1 MSTTES
7 PKTTQVRRTRKSI
20 AHLPSPD
27 VAFDKENT
35 EHGATATGA
44 STKPVSRKPRSKS
57 LGPGGLDALKAD
69 AGNRQKLI
77 PAVRSILKP
86 TIPLSPPKQIPPHPN
101 SRKSSPTKSKTGFS
115 PKRSPRKSSQKGD
128 FKDTAR
134 DSGTLRQSGLETLPN
149 PFDEASNQA
158 ADNELSQE
166 TRIALRTEEQ
176 QQAAAKERERKELI
190 DRRDARRK
198 SLANRRVSFAPE
210 ATLHTWDV
218 VELAE
223 DATTSSEATNS
234 TRRASS
240 GSTLTAS
247 PFPQAPSSDA
257 VETPSTPTEQIEE
270 IQVAASPADQR
281 KAHQKKRRRSSGIPP
296 MNFNNPDD
304 FSSSPEGSIVSEDSE
319 NQTFMTADAD
329 IDSSDSDDKDL
340 IEGEDTVTGV
350 DQDDT
355 TSHSVASAHSSGNS
369 STTSSGRL
377 EKSLRQAAAQAGT
390 QGIEYDEHGDLS
402 MEMAEDEITNAFKP
416 VAIQKGRDNAAHL
429 LPPDDQENINPFSP
443 AFKANLESLHPVE
456 DAEEEEQT
464 MDFTVAAGAIL
475 TGKQQS
481 QPSPK
486 RTSRNSVATRRRRS
500 SERRRSSGASSTLAD
515 ETMDLTTA
523 IGGIQQVNTPHE
535 EESVIEDE
543 DLTMEFTSAIGSI
556 MDRNFQNTVLESDA
570 VGEDRVAG
578 QQTLPEEQRRTSIS
592 SEMSEEDMNMTM
604 AMGGI
609 LSSITERTEPSE
621 DETHEMDITTAVGAI
636 LPDDLKTNDKTVAKQ
651 LMEQET
657 EHGQLTKSPFER
669 QTSQEILIN
678 TPVPQSVA
686 VAHLATTISDTGS
699 PSLITANS
707 RSGRRGGITRA
718 STTPKTNSR
727 LSTPVKQPSTPSKQ
741 LTPQPPRPTTPG
753 KTPPSKNVAVRTSS
767 PKRLFRAEIKKAAA
781 STPTSVVPALQFNEN
796 AVTGTTTPSVILKPR
811 SRRTSGLGIDKEG
824 LGSPRIAALLDRR
837 GSIGE
842 NALLFTPQGK
852 GPTGVRFEDPL
863 AMQEQ
868 LENERIEEQRRESGR
883 GILQLEADAQN
894 EEEEKDATAN
904 LRDMIESLTP
914 KKNKLKGRKS
924 LHVGAAKGLLGKR
937 PAELDEDE
945 EDDPSPKRLMGHDR
959 SPVKSIKLPAPP
971 SKLETTGRLMKG
983 PRFSLGQVSGNG
995 LVQTPITQTLA
1006 GNSENASTPK
1016 NHGRY
1021 KDTELVLSAAKPP
1034 ISFNEKIAGASI
1046 ADIEPT
1052 SEEDRIH
1059 LQDFLNMTSIR
1070 FMELTTTKRRHTIA
1084 PSNNSEDNDNTTQT
1098 HGDGNDGEYN
1108 SRELE
1113 SCVVAGACTVPML
1126 ELYQHGK
1133 SCRELKKYISEGRS
1147 IVREIEADT
1156 YEENPALFREYLSA
1170 APEVRSIM
1178 DNQFK
1183 NVKTHARLLSKAM
1196 WYEWRMKLLD
1206 GLKDGL
1212 VRISLDMSND
1222 SDLLGQQE
1230 QLLEEV
1236 VPTLIKEHE
1245 RLRAEAQLLQAQA
1258 DEMADCD
1265 QEELADAREN
1275 LVYLDEELDAKRKAV
1290 AELRQQLEE
1299 QEKGIEDAIDRKQEY
1314 LGEIREAERVREESR
1329 GWSGSEV
1336 AILKANVDALEQAH
1350 GWTIASV
1357 AGSSIA
1363 LTYRSTL
1370 QLFLTPSSFCANNAQ
1385 VPNAPNNDSSI
1396 SLTYIADTHPNH
1408 PKPLSTENRFFLQIM
1423 RARLQCLVQ
1432 SQTPIKD
1439 VLTFVSLTWDHAC
1452 RVSNEVRALSL
1463 TYITTPEI
1471 QSDDA
1476 LAVRASIL
1484 LREMKTKVEV
1494 AFKVDVG
1501 GEGLDMAVDFKT
1513 RAKVVYGEVLN
1524 ESKMGDFLRQKVV
1537 KDGMGWG
1544 KALRELEGRLVA
1556 RGKRE
1561 RVE

>member
-1 MSTTES
+1 MSTTQS
-7 PKTTQVRRTRKSI
+7 PKSTQVRRTRKSI
-20 AHLPSPD
+20 AYLPLPD

-35 EHGATATGA
+35 EDGATGSRA
-44 STKPVSRKPRSKS
+44 SAKPASRKLRSKS
-57 LGPGGLDALKAD
+57 LGPGGLDALKEE

-77 PAVRSILKP
+77 PVVRSILKP

-101 SRKSSPTKSKTGFS
+101 SRKSSPTKSRTGFS
-115 PKRSPRKSSQKGD
+115 PKKSPRKSPHKGD
-128 FKDTAR
+128 IKETAR
-134 DSGTLRQSGLETLPN
+134 DSGGLRQSGLETLPN
-149 PFDEASNQA
+149 PFDEVSNQA

-176 QQAAAKERERKELI
+176 QHAAAKERERKDLI
-190 DRRDARRK
+190 ERRDARRK

-234 TRRASS
+234 TRRASN

-247 PFPQAPSSDA
+247 PFPQTPSSDA

-270 IQVAASPADQR
+270 VQVAASPADQR

-319 NQTFMTADAD
+319 NQTFATADAD
-329 IDSSDSDDKDL
+329 VNSSDSDDKDL

-355 TSHSVASAHSSGNS
+355 TSQSVASAQSSGNS
-369 STTSSGRL
+369 STSSSGRL
-377 EKSLRQAAAQAGT
+377 EKLLRQAATQAGT

-402 MEMAEDEITNAFKP
+402 MEMAEDEITNAFKAVDIP
-416 VAIQKGRDNAAHL
+416 KGRENAAHL
-429 LPPDDQENINPFSP
+429 LPASDQENINPFSP
-443 AFKANLESLHPVE
+443 AFKANLKGLDSVE
-456 DAEEEEQT
+456 NAEEEEQT

-475 TGKQQS
+475 TGEQQS
-481 QPSPK
+481 QTSPK
-486 RTSRNSVATRRRRS
+486 RTRRNSVATKTRKS
-500 SERRRSSGASSTLAD
+500 SERRRSSGASSILAD

-523 IGGIQQVNTPHE
+523 IGGIQQVHPPHE

-556 MDRNFQNTVLESDA
+556 MDRNFQETLLKSDTVGD
-570 VGEDRVAG
+570 DRLTG
-578 QQTLPEEQRRTSIS
+578 QQTISVEQRRTSIS
-592 SEMSEEDMNMTM
+592 SVMSEDDMDMTM

-621 DETHEMDITTAVGAI
+621 GETHEMDITTAIGAI
-636 LPDDLKTNDKTVAKQ
+636 LPDGLKTDDRTVAKQ

-669 QTSQEILIN
+669 QTSQEMLI
-678 TPVPQSVA
+678 TTSAPQSA
-686 VAHLATTISDTGS
+686 TIAHLATTISDTGS
-699 PSLITANS
+699 PSLITANARS
-707 RSGRRGGITRA
+707 SRRSGVTRV

-727 LSTPVKQPSTPSKQ
+727 LLTPVKLPSTPSRQ
-741 LTPQPPRPTTPG
+741 LTPQPSRPTTPG
-753 KTPPSKNVAVRTSS
+753 KTPPSKNVAMRTSS
-767 PKRLFRAEIKKAAA
+767 PKRLFRAEIKKAAV
-781 STPTSVVPALQFNEN
+781 STPTSVVPALKFDEN
-796 AVTGTTTPSVILKPR
+796 AVTGTTTPSVVLKPR
-811 SRRTSGLGIDKEG
+811 SRRVSGLGIDKEG
-824 LGSPRIAALLDRR
+824 LGSPRVAVLLDRR

-842 NALLFTPQGK
+842 NALTFTPQGK
-852 GPTGVRFEDPL
+852 ATTGVRFEDPL

-894 EEEEKDATAN
+894 EEGEKDATAN
-904 LRDMIESLTP
+904 LKDMIESLTP

-924 LHVGAAKGLLGKR
+924 LHVGAARGLLGKR

-945 EDDPSPKRLMGHDR
+945 EDDPSPKRVMGHDR

-971 SKLETTGRLMKG
+971 SKLETTGRMMKG

-995 LVQTPITQTLA
+995 PLQTPTTQTSV
-1006 GNSENASTPK
+1006 GESENATTPK

-1021 KDTELVLSAAKPP
+1021 KDTELILSAAKPP

-1046 ADIEPT
+1046 AEVEPT
-1052 SEEDRIH
+1052 NEEDRIH

-1070 FMELTTTKRRHTIA
+1070 FMELTTTKRRHTLA
-1084 PSNNSEDNDNTTQT
+1084 PINSNEDNDSTTLT
-1098 HGDGNDGEYN
+1098 RGVATDGEYN
-1108 SRELE
+1108 TRELE

-1126 ELYQHGK
+1126 ELYQH

-1147 IVREIEADT
+1147 IVREIEVDT

-1212 VRISLDMSND
+1212 VRIGQDMNND
-1222 SDLLGQQE
+1222 ADLLGQQE

-1236 VPTLIKEHE
+1236 LPTLIEEHE
-1245 RLRAEAQLLQAQA
+1245 RLRAEAKLLQAQA

-1275 LVYLDEELDAKRKAV
+1275 LVYLDEELVAKRKVV
-1290 AELRQQLEE
+1290 AELQQQLSE
-1299 QEKGIEDAIDRKQEY
+1299 QETGIDDAIDRKQEY
-1314 LGEIREAERVREESR
+1314 LGEIREAERVREECR

-1350 GWTIASV
+1350 GWTIASA
-1357 AGSSIA
+1357 AGSSITLA
-1363 LTYRSTL
+1363 YRSTL
-1370 QLFLTPSSFCANNAQ
+1370 QLFLSPSSFCANNAKALD
-1385 VPNAPNNDSSI
+1385 VSNDNSSI
-1396 SLTYIADTHPNH
+1396 SLTYIADTHPIH

-1423 RARLQCLVQ
+1423 RARLQCLLQ

-1439 VLTFVSLTWDHAC
+1439 VLAFVSSTWDHAC
-1452 RVSNEVRALSL
+1452 RVSDEVRASNL
-1463 TYITTPEI
+1463 TYITTPAI
-1471 QSDDA
+1471 QSDDV
-1476 LAVRASIL
+1476 LAVKASIL
-1484 LREMKTKVEV
+1484 LREMRTKVEV
-1494 AFKVDVG
+1494 AFRVDVG
-1501 GEGLDMAVDFKT
+1501 GEGLRVAVGFRT
-1513 RAKVVYGEVLN
+1513 QAKVVYGEVLN

-1537 KDGMGWG
+1537 AEGMGWA

>member
-1 MSTTES
+1 MSTTQS
-7 PKTTQVRRTRKSI
+7 PKATQVRRTRKSI
-20 AHLPSPD
+20 AHMPSPD
-27 VAFDKENT
+27 VAFNKENT
-35 EHGATATGA
+35 EHGLTTTGTSA
-44 STKPVSRKPRSKS
+44 KPVTRKPRSKS
-57 LGPGGLDALKAD
+57 LGPGGLDALTEG

-77 PAVRSILKP
+77 PVVRSILKP

-101 SRKSSPTKSKTGFS
+101 ARKSSPTKSKTGFS
-115 PKRSPRKSSQKGD
+115 PKKSPRKSPRKGNLTD
-128 FKDTAR
+128 PAPDLG
-134 DSGTLRQSGLETLPN
+134 DLRQSGLETLPN
-149 PFDEASNQA
+149 PFDEVSNQA
-158 ADNELSQE
+158 AENELSQE
-166 TRIALRTEEQ
+166 TRIAVRTEEQ

-190 DRRDARRK
+190 ERRDARRK

-247 PFPQAPSSDA
+247 PFPQNPSSDA
-257 VETPSTPTEQIEE
+257 VEPPSTPTEQIVE

-329 IDSSDSDDKDL
+329 VDSSDSDDKDL

-355 TSHSVASAHSSGNS
+355 TSQSVASVQSDEGS
-369 STTSSGRL
+369 STSSSGRL
-377 EKSLRQAAAQAGT
+377 EQSLRQAAAQAGT

-416 VAIQKGRDNAAHL
+416 VVSVKGNEGAPNL
-429 LPPDDQENINPFSP
+429 LPPGDQENFNPFSP
-443 AFKANLESLHPVE
+443 AFKANLACLGPVE
-456 DAEEEEQT
+456 NEEEEEEQT

-475 TGKQQS
+475 PAK

-486 RTSRNSVATRRRRS
+486 RTRRNSVLTSRRRS
-500 SERRRSSGASSTLAD
+500 TERRRSSGASSIIAD

-523 IGGIQQVNTPHE
+523 IGGIQQVHPTHE

-556 MDRNFQNTVLESDA
+556 MDKNFPNTLLKIDTVRD
-570 VGEDRVAG
+570 DRLAS
-578 QQTLPEEQRRTSIS
+578 QQLLFEEQRRASIS
-592 SEMSEEDMNMTM
+592 SVMSEEDMDMTT

-609 LSSITERTEPSE
+609 LSSITERTEPNE
-621 DETHEMDITTAVGAI
+621 DETHEMDITTAIGAI

-651 LMEQET
+651 IMEQET

-669 QTSQEILIN
+669 KTSQEILIS
-678 TPVPQSVA
+678 TPVPQSGA
-686 VAHLATTISDTGS
+686 VAHLATTTSETGS
-699 PSLITANS
+699 PSLITANT
-707 RSGRRGGITRA
+707 RTGRRAGMTRA
-718 STTPKTNSR
+718 STTPNTNSR
-727 LSTPVKQPSTPSKQ
+727 LSTPVKLPTTPSKQ

-753 KTPPSKNVAVRTSS
+753 KTPPSKNVAMRTSS
-767 PKRLFRAEIKKAAA
+767 PRRLFRAEIKKAAA
-781 STPTSVVPALQFNEN
+781 STPPSVVPALKFNEN
-796 AVTGTTTPSVILKPR
+796 VVTGTTTPSVVLKPR
-811 SRRTSGLGIDKEG
+811 YRHTSGLGIDREG
-824 LGSPRIAALLDRR
+824 LGSPRVAALLDRR

-842 NALLFTPQGK
+842 NALVFTPQGK
-852 GPTGVRFEDPL
+852 AATGVRFEDPRV
-863 AMQEQ
+863 MQEQ

-904 LRDMIESLTP
+904 LRDMIESLSP

-924 LHVGAAKGLLGKR
+924 LHVGAARGLLGKR
-937 PAELDEDE
+937 PVELDEDE
-945 EDDPSPKRLMGHDR
+945 DDNPSPKRLTGHNR

-971 SKLETTGRLMKG
+971 SKLETTGRLMKSS
-983 PRFSLGQVSGNG
+983 RFSLGQVSGNVP
-995 LVQTPITQTLA
+995 VQTPTTQTSA
-1006 GNSENASTPK
+1006 DESENATTPK

-1052 SEEDRIH
+1052 NDEDRIN

-1084 PSNNSEDNDNTTQT
+1084 PTNNSDDNDNTTQT
-1098 HGDGNDGEYN
+1098 RGDGNDGECED
-1108 SRELE
+1108 RELE

-1126 ELYQHGK
+1126 ELYQH

-1147 IVREIEADT
+1147 IVREIEVDT

-1170 APEVRSIM
+1170 APGVRSIM

-1212 VRISLDMSND
+1212 VRISQEMNND
-1222 SDLLGQQE
+1222 ADLLGQQE
-1230 QLLEEV
+1230 QILEEV
-1236 VPTLIKEHE
+1236 VPTLIEEHE
-1245 RLRAEAQLLQAQA
+1245 RLMAEAQLLQAQA
-1258 DEMADCD
+1258 DEMADCN

-1275 LVYLDEELDAKRKAV
+1275 LVYLDEELDVKRKAV
-1290 AELRQQLEE
+1290 AELQQQLTE

-1336 AILKANVDALEQAH
+1336 AVLKANVDALEQAH
-1350 GWTIASV
+1350 GWTIASA
-1357 AGSSIA
+1357 AGSSIT
-1363 LTYRSTL
+1363 LTYHSTL
-1370 QLFLTPSSFCANNAQ
+1370 QLFLTPSSFRVSSAQIQDTSNNS
-1385 VPNAPNNDSSI
+1385 SSI

-1408 PKPLSTENRFFLQIM
+1408 PEPLSTENRFFLQIM

-1432 SQTPIKD
+1432 SQTSIKD
-1439 VLTFVSLTWDHAC
+1439 VLMFVSSTWDHAC
-1452 RVSNEVRALSL
+1452 RISEEVRALNL

-1471 QSDDA
+1471 QSDDL
-1476 LAVRASIL
+1476 LAVKASIL

-1494 AFKVDVG
+1494 AFEVTVG
-1501 GEGLDMAVDFKT
+1501 GDSLDLAADFKT
-1513 RAKVVYGEVLN
+1513 RVKVVYGEVLN
-1524 ESKMGDFLRQKVV
+1524 ESKMGDFLGQKII
-1537 KDGMGWG
+1537 KEGLGWV
-1544 KALRELEGRLVA
+1544 KALRELDGRLVA

-1561 RVE
+1561 RVV